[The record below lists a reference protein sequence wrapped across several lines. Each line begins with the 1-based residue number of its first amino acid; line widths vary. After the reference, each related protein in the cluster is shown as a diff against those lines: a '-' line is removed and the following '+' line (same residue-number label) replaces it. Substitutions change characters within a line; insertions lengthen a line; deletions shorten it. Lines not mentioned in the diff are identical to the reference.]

1 MLSVNGVYI
10 VICKQVDVSLLPAE
24 PMLSWKERR
33 VVKTLKSDSSDAAQC
48 KMTMAWSVSAAQ
60 KEVLTFNSVLLWSRS
75 PIMAFCYSGILGS

>member
-10 VICKQVDVSLLPAE
+10 VICEQVDVSLLPAE

-33 VVKTLKSDSSDAAQC
+33 AVKALKSDSSGAAQC
-48 KMTMAWSVSAAQ
+48 KMTMARSVSAAQ